1 MTFKFTKYALLTAA
15 LGFVASSM
23 TSCLSDGES
32 TWDTY
37 KDWRVTNNNW
47 LDSLQNLK
55 NADGTPYYT
64 TIVPEWDPSS
74 YIMMRK
80 IDNNNPEAATN
91 PFYPIFS
98 STVDVIY
105 ELYLCDDTQVDT
117 SVGLTTWGTDI
128 YRSTLNSSSLISGW
142 STAILNMCVG
152 DSCEFILPYDVA
164 YGESATGSILP
175 YSNLRFNLRLVDIP
189 YYELQP

>member
-1 MTFKFTKYALLTAA
+1 MTSKLTKYALLAA
-15 LGFVASSM
+15 ACGVFASM
-23 TSCLSDGES
+23 TSCMNDDES

-37 KDWRVTNNNW
+37 KDWRETNNHW

-55 NADGTPYYT
+55 NADGTPYYST
-64 TIVPEWDPSS
+64 VVPAWNTNS

-91 PFYPIFS
+91 PFYPIFT

-105 ELYLCDDTQVDT
+105 ELHLADGTQADT

-152 DSCEFILPYDVA
+152 DSCEFIIPYDMA
-164 YGESATGSILP
+164 YGENSTGSVLP
-175 YSNLRFNLRLVDIP
+175 YSNLRFNIRLVDIP
-189 YYELQP
+189 YYELKP